1 MLYMAR
7 RYLFTGSSNNAINI
21 ISGIAAAGV
30 IVGTM
35 ALFIVL
41 SGFAGLKQFSLQY
54 TTLIDPELKIGP
66 AEGKIFEIDPQ
77 TWEDLLALEGVE
89 RLSGVLEERVF
100 LNYRGKNHIAYI
112 KGVDQQYSLIHP
124 IDSIMLV
131 SDWFEPE
138 AFEVVIGLGTAYKL
152 SLGARDYQDMLEIYV
167 PRKGVVPVS
176 DLDAANAF
184 RKEQVVVSG
193 VYEINEEL
201 NEKYVFSDLTLAR
214 RLLQAEAHDYSSVEV
229 ALTPEADLEEVK
241 ESIVALLGEDIWV
254 KDRIE
259 QNDALYKM
267 LNTENLAVYL
277 IFTLVLVIAL
287 FNVVGSIIM
296 MILDKRANIKT
307 LHNLGAK
314 LSEIRAVF
322 YYQGILMTILGGS
335 VGIVLGSLLVYLQQQ
350 FSLVNI
356 TPSLPYPV
364 EFKWLNVG
372 LVLATIVLLGAVA
385 SRLAASRVGS
395 RLVS

>member
-89 RLSGVLEERVF
+89 GLSGVLEERVF

-112 KGVDQQYSLIHP
+112 KGVDQQYTLIHP

-201 NEKYVFSDLTLAR
+201 NEKYVFSDLSLAR
-214 RLLQAEAHDYSSVEV
+214 RLLQAEDHDYSSVEV

-241 ESIVALLGEDIWV
+241 ESIVALLGEHVWV
-254 KDRIE
+254 KDRIQ

-296 MILDKRANIKT
+296 MILDKRGNIKT

-335 VGIVLGSLLVYLQQQ
+335 VGIILGSLLVYLQQQ

>member
-77 TWEDLLALEGVE
+77 TWEDLLTLEGIE
-89 RLSGVLEERVF
+89 RLSGVMEERVF

-201 NEKYVFSDLTLAR
+201 NEKYVFSDLPLAR
-214 RLLQAEAHDYSSVEV
+214 RLLQAEAYDYSSIEV
-229 ALTPEADLEEVK
+229 ALTPQADVEEVK
-241 ESIVALLGEDIWV
+241 ASIVALLGEHVWV

-322 YYQGILMTILGGS
+322 YYQGILMTLLGGTI
-335 VGIVLGSLLVYLQQQ
+335 GIVLGALLVYLQQQ